1 MVNKMT
7 INTAIFQLK
16 ATCVKQ
22 SKKLKLLFSA
32 GVIISSLIFPTLTSA
47 EESFYSWLIDFSR
60 TKGVAPTN
68 NALYEDECGACHFP
82 YQPGLLVE
90 QSWKQLLD
98 PKQLDD
104 HFGENAELD
113 EDVLAKILMY
123 ATSNSAEKS
132 WYKRPR
138 QIVASLDKNQYPSRI
153 TEIPYIKN
161 KHKDIPEKQI
171 LGNEKVK
178 SLSYCDNCHKLAKK
192 GIFDDDT
199 VVIP

>member
-1 MVNKMT
+1 MNKMT
-7 INTAIFQLK
+7 INSEMFQTRNNDVK
-16 ATCVKQ
+16 KTKKVKQ
-22 SKKLKLLFSA
+22 LFSSC
-32 GVIISSLIFPTLTSA
+32 IIMSSLIFPTLTSA

-60 TKGVAPTN
+60 TKGVAQTN

-82 YQPGLLVE
+82 YQPGLMIE
-90 QSWKQLLD
+90 QSWKNLLD
-98 PKQLDD
+98 PKQLAD

-113 EDVLAKILMY
+113 EDILTKLLMY
-123 ATSNSAEKS
+123 TTSNSAEKS

-138 QIVASLDKNQYPSRI
+138 QIVASLDKKQYPSRI
-153 TEIPYIKN
+153 TETPYIKN

-171 LGNEKVK
+171 IGNEKVK